1 MFAKDLV
8 MSGTK
13 EKLPKQKIHL
23 AAIYRN
29 RHVPLCAPD
38 ANFTISENKDKV
50 ECRICLDKA
59 KFYE

>member
-1 MFAKDLV
+1 